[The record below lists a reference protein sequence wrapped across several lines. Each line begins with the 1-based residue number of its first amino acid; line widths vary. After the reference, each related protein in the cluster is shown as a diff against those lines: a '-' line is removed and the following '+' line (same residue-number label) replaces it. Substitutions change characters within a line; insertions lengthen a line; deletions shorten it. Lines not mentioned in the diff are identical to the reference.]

1 MPKADSQ
8 RDKSGNNYARF
19 FHVGFAFVFIIGV
32 FMVGGYVLDRLLGTL
47 PLLLLLGM
55 VVGFGG
61 ALYYLYVT
69 LKRIGAG

>member
-1 MPKADSQ
+1 MAKIDSQ
-8 RDKSGNNYARF
+8 HDNQSGSYARF
-19 FHVGFAFVFIIGV
+19 FHVGFAFVFIIGA
-32 FMVGGYVLDRLLGTL
+32 FTVGGYVLDRLLGTL